1 MMRLVKIEENGEK
14 IMITAAQTAAVA
26 ALDLPFALDD
36 AEIAR
41 SFTADGQ
48 PIPRSER
55 SAEAMHARAT
65 ELAHAAME
73 AVSPTAEEVAAFRA
87 ERQAEE
93 DAIRA
98 ASGQRHAALLAS
110 TAAAAAVRRE
120 ERLANHRAHIE
131 ALKQGRQAR
140 RADNVAR
147 HQASN
152 DDRRTTGKAA

>member
-1 MMRLVKIEENGEK
+1 
-14 IMITAAQTAAVA
+14 MITAAQTAAVA

-48 PIPRSER
+48 PIPRQPR
-55 SAEAMHARAT
+55 TAEGMHARAT

-73 AVSPTAEEVAAFRA
+73 AATPSTDEVEAFRA
-87 ERQAEE
+87 ERQAEA

-98 ASGQRHAALLAS
+98 AAKRRHEAHLADV
-110 TAAAAAVRRE
+110 AAAAAKRSNERR
-120 ERLANHRAHIE
+120 ANHLAHIE

-140 RADNVAR
+140 RDENVAR
-147 HQASN
+147 HRASN
-152 DDRRTTGKAA
+152 DDRKAAARAA

>member
-1 MMRLVKIEENGEK
+1 
-14 IMITAAQTAAVA
+14 MITAAQTAAVA
-26 ALDLPFALDD
+26 ALNLPFDLDD

-48 PIPRSER
+48 PIPREPR
-55 SAEAMHARAT
+55 TAEGMHARAT

-73 AVSPTAEEVAAFRA
+73 AVSPSEEEVADFRA

-98 ASGQRHAALLAS
+98 AARRRHEAHLAS
-110 TAAAAAVRRE
+110 VSAAATERRI
-120 ERLANHRAHIE
+120 ERRANHLAHID
-131 ALKQGRQAR
+131 ALKQGKQAR
-140 RADNVAR
+140 RDENVAR

-152 DDRRTTGKAA
+152 DDRKAPGKAA